1 MIYGIGTDVI
11 EVSRIKKQVESDT
24 GFKEKIFSKKEI
36 EYCDPRRNKE
46 QNYAARY
53 AAKEAFFKAL
63 GTGWRFGVEFKEI
76 EVLNDELGKP
86 EIFLSGKAK
95 AFFAEKGLKKI
106 HTTMSHIKETAT
118 AFVIIEM

>member
-11 EVSRIKKQVESDT
+11 EVSRIKKQIEGDI
-24 GFKEKIFSKKEI
+24 GFKEKIFSAKEI
-36 EYCDPRRNKE
+36 EYCDPRRHKE

-63 GTGWRFGVEFKEI
+63 GTGWRFGMEFKEVEI
-76 EVLNDELGKP
+76 LNDELGKP

-95 AFFAEKGLKKI
+95 DYFDGKGLKRI
-106 HTTMSHIKETAT
+106 HTTMSHIKESATAT
-118 AFVIIEM
+118 VILEK

>member
-63 GTGWRFGVEFKEI
+63 GTGWRFGMEFKEV

-95 AFFAEKGLKKI
+95 EFFDEKGLKKI

-118 AFVIIEM
+118 ATVIIEK